1 MIKALQEWVR
11 SEKANITKNTLK
23 VIGAYG
29 IIQVFAQD
37 IGVRTGCVQA
47 RVSQN
52 IIIQIILF
60 TSVAYSV
67 TDDFFQSFSGTL
79 IYFVFKYIFS
89 HGRLNNVCFPNECD
103 TEKCEKTS

>member
-1 MIKALQEWVR
+1 MIKALQDWVK
-11 SEKANITKNTLK
+11 SERANITKNTVK

-79 IYFVFKYIFS
+79 IYFILKYIFS
-89 HGRLNNVCFPNECD
+89 QGRLNDVCFPNECD
-103 TEKCEKTS
+103 KETCEKTS